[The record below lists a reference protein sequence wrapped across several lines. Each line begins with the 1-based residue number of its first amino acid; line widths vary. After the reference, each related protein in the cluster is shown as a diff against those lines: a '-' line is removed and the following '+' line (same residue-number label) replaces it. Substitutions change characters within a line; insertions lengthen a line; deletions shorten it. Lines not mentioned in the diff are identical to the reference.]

1 MFNQF
6 SQQLKQ
12 WYPKRDAQKWVL
24 GTLYKIEGP
33 SYRSPGAMMLFNDL
47 GEQFGLLSGGCLEAD
62 IQKKASQVMRS
73 QRSMTICYDASDE
86 DDMSFLMGIGC
97 GGTIYILLQPLTA
110 ANNYLQLPT
119 IFNALESRQTCVFLQ
134 KITDHGEVAE
144 AKVVGQD
151 SDNFS
156 DITQRLDSKN
166 SRLMTVDDHTWLATT
181 MKPPFHLLIV
191 GGGVD
196 ARPLASLA
204 ATLGWEITLC
214 DPRPAN
220 ARREHFMRV
229 DTVLRCPPLQLTDEP
244 LFKTFDAAIVMTHN
258 LQLDA
263 NAVAALQA
271 SPIKYLALLG
281 PIVRRGQVLELAD
294 LDKNSLLVPI
304 AGPAGLRLGGELPED
319 IALSILAECQAVIN
333 GKDANSISNLL

>member
-110 ANNYLQLPT
+110 DNNYLQLPT
-119 IFNALESRQTCVFLQ
+119 ICTALESRQTCVFLQ

-156 DITQRLDSKN
+156 AITQQLDSKK
-166 SRLMTVDDHTWLATT
+166 SRLMMVDDHTWLATT

-229 DTVLRCPPLQLTDEP
+229 TTILRCPPLQLTDEP
-244 LFKTFDAAIVMTHN
+244 LIKTFDAAIVMTHMREKWN
-258 LQLDA
+258 LWKHL
-263 NAVAALQA
+263 
-271 SPIKYLALLG
+271 
-281 PIVRRGQVLELAD
+281 
-294 LDKNSLLVPI
+294 
-304 AGPAGLRLGGELPED
+304 
-319 IALSILAECQAVIN
+319 
-333 GKDANSISNLL
+333 

>member
-12 WYPKRDAQKWVL
+12 WYPKRDTQKWVL

-110 ANNYLQLPT
+110 DNNYLQLPT
-119 IFNALESRQTCVFLQ
+119 IFNALESRQTCMFLQ

-151 SDNFS
+151 SDSFS
-156 DITQRLDSKN
+156 AITQQLDSKN
-166 SRLMTVDDHTWLATT
+166 SRLMTVDDHIWLATT

-229 DTVLRCPPLQLTDEP
+229 DTVLRCLPLQLTDEP

-281 PIVRRGQVLELAD
+281 PIVRRDQVLELAD

>member
-1 MFNQF
+1 M
-6 SQQLKQ
+6 
-12 WYPKRDAQKWVL
+12 
-24 GTLYKIEGP
+24 
-33 SYRSPGAMMLFNDL
+33 
-47 GEQFGLLSGGCLEAD
+47 
-62 IQKKASQVMRS
+62 
-73 QRSMTICYDASDE
+73 
-86 DDMSFLMGIGC
+86 
-97 GGTIYILLQPLTA
+97 
-110 ANNYLQLPT
+110 
-119 IFNALESRQTCVFLQ
+119 FLQ

-151 SDNFS
+151 SDSFS
-156 DITQRLDSKN
+156 AITQQLDSKN

>member
-1 MFNQF
+1 
-6 SQQLKQ
+6 
-12 WYPKRDAQKWVL
+12 
-24 GTLYKIEGP
+24 
-33 SYRSPGAMMLFNDL
+33 
-47 GEQFGLLSGGCLEAD
+47 
-62 IQKKASQVMRS
+62 
-73 QRSMTICYDASDE
+73 
-86 DDMSFLMGIGC
+86 MSFLMGIGC

-110 ANNYLQLPT
+110 DNNYLQLPT
-119 IFNALESRQTCVFLQ
+119 ICTALERRQTCVFLQ

-156 DITQRLDSKN
+156 AITQQLDSKK

-229 DTVLRCPPLQLTDEP
+229 TTILRCPPLQLTDEP
-244 LFKTFDAAIVMTHN
+244 LIKTFDAAIVMTHN

-263 NAVAALQA
+263 NAVAALQT

-294 LDKNSLLVPI
+294 LDNNNLLVPI